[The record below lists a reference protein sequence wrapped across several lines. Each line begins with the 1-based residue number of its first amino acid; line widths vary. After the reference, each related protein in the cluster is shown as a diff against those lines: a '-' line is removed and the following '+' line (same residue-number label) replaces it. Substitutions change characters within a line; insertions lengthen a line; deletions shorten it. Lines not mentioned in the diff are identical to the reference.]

1 MLRNDG
7 SNSSWEEQQQQY
19 TADITHENKSWWA
32 PLYVFYYMLGLCLKL
47 LLLFLNIR
55 LLNKYLL
62 KPFDIDNHY
71 VSLHTTNESTDQ
83 LVSISFCKNIYIL
96 PQHFTNILIVAEYC
110 ENHDKTNKGVI
121 TLGKIP
127 LYCVVK

>member
-83 LVSISFCKNIYIL
+83 LVSISFCKHIYIL

>member
-55 LLNKYLL
+55 LLIKYLL
-62 KPFDIDNHY
+62 QPFDIDNHY

-83 LVSISFCKNIYIL
+83 LVSISFCKNIHIL
-96 PQHFTNILIVAEYC
+96 PQHFTNILIVTEYC

>member
-83 LVSISFCKNIYIL
+83 LVSISFCKNINIL

>member
-96 PQHFTNILIVAEYC
+96 PQHSTNILIVAEYC

>member
-71 VSLHTTNESTDQ
+71 VSLNTTNENTDP
-83 LVSISFCKNIYIL
+83 LVSIYIYIL